1 MSYFTLKRGKQMEFS
16 RNLKKGT
23 SGEDVLFCKQKLL
36 ELGFYGDH
44 ITTVSRKTFG
54 ADTLEAVKRFQ
65 TRAGLTVNG
74 VIGKETWAALII
86 GTITETEPVTKPSV
100 TDKAKAICA
109 LALTRIGDLY
119 VWGASGLTDLSNA
132 KIQAMDEEYARAIT
146 FRESQYKAGFADL
159 MAHDCS
165 GFISWLMRE
174 VGIWDDRKN
183 CDGLWA
189 LCDVVARNELIA
201 GDFLFR
207 NSTTNVNDETHVGLY
222 LGRGMV
228 IHAKGRD
235 VGVIVEGINQG
246 GSGYWHK
253 CGRCKLL
260 NK

>member
-1 MSYFTLKRGKQMEFS
+1 MDFS

-23 SGEDVLFCKQKLL
+23 SGEDVLFYKQKLL

-44 ITTVSRKTFG
+44 ITTVSKKTFG

-65 TRAGLTVNG
+65 AQAALTVDG
-74 VIGKETWAALII
+74 IIGKETWAALFGDTATVAVPVAK
-86 GTITETEPVTKPSV
+86 GTVSA
-100 TDKAKAICA
+100 KAKAVCA

-119 VWGASGLTDLSNA
+119 VWGASALTDLSDA
-132 KIQAMDEEYARAIT
+132 KIKAMDEEFARAIT
-146 FRESQYKAGFADL
+146 FRDSQYKAGYADL

-165 GFISWLMRE
+165 GFLSWLMRE
-174 VGIWDDRKN
+174 TGIWDDRKN

-207 NSTTNVNDETHVGLY
+207 NMTTNAEDETHVGLY

-235 VGVIVEGINQG
+235 VGVVVEGINQG

-253 CGRCKLL
+253 CGRSKLL
-260 NK
+260 NQ

>member
-1 MSYFTLKRGKQMEFS
+1 MEYT
-16 RNLKKGT
+16 RNLKKGA

-36 ELGFYGDH
+36 ALGFYGAH

-65 TRAGLTVNG
+65 AQAALTVDG
-74 VIGKETWAALII
+74 VIGKETWAALFGDTATGAEPITKE
-86 GTITETEPVTKPSV
+86 TISA
-100 TDKAKAICA
+100 KAKAICA
-109 LALTRIGDLY
+109 LALTRFGDLY
-119 VWGASGLTDLSNA
+119 VWGASALTDLSDA
-132 KIQAMDEEYARAIT
+132 KIKAMDDEFVRALT
-146 FRESQYKAGFADL
+146 FRDSQYKAGLADL

-165 GFISWLMRE
+165 GFLSWLMRE
-174 VGIWDDRKN
+174 TGIWDDRKN

-189 LCDVVARNELIA
+189 LCEAVARNELIA

-207 NSTTNVNDETHVGLY
+207 NSTTNAEDETHVGLY

-235 VGVIVEGINQG
+235 VGVVVEGINQG

-260 NK
+260 YK

>member
-1 MSYFTLKRGKQMEFS
+1 MEFT
-16 RNLKKGT
+16 RIIRKGT
-23 SGEDVLFCKQKLL
+23 SGGDVLFCKQKLL
-36 ELGFYGDH
+36 ELDFYGDH

-65 TRAGLTVNG
+65 VQAGLTADG
-74 VIGKETWAALII
+74 VIGKETWAALF
-86 GTITETEPVTKPSV
+86 GDMVTKAEPITKPAV
-100 TDKAKAICA
+100 ADKAKAICT

-119 VWGASGLTDLSNA
+119 VWGGSGMTNLSDIAISA
-132 KIQAMDEEYARAIT
+132 KDDEYGRTIV
-146 FRESQYKAGFADL
+146 FRDKQYKAGFSDL
-159 MAHDCS
+159 LGHDCS
-165 GFISWLMRE
+165 GFLSWLLRE
-174 VGIWDDRKN
+174 IGVWNDRKN

-189 LCDVVARNELIA
+189 LCDAVARNELIT

-207 NSTTNVNDETHVGLY
+207 NSTTNANDETHIGLY

-235 VGVIVEGINQG
+235 VGVVVEGINQG

-260 NK
+260 V

>member
-1 MSYFTLKRGKQMEFS
+1 MEFS

-44 ITTVSRKTFG
+44 ITAVSKKTFG
-54 ADTLEAVKRFQ
+54 ADTLEAVKRLQAQ
-65 TRAGLTVNG
+65 TGLTVDG
-74 VIGKETWAALII
+74 VIGKETWTALF
-86 GTITETEPVTKPSV
+86 GDTATEAEPVKKDTVS
-100 TDKAKAICA
+100 DKAAAVCS

-119 VWGASGLTDLSNA
+119 VWGASGLTDLSDL
-132 KIQAMDEEYARAIT
+132 KIQAMDEEFARAIT
-146 FRESQYKAGFADL
+146 FRDSQYKAGFADL

-165 GFISWLMRE
+165 GFLSWLMRE
-174 VGIWDDRKN
+174 SKIWDDRKN

-189 LCDVVARNELIA
+189 MCDVVARNELIA

-207 NSTTNVNDETHVGLY
+207 NSTTNAEDETHVGLY

-235 VGVIVEGINQG
+235 VGVVVEGINQG

-260 NK
+260 NQ

>member
-1 MSYFTLKRGKQMEFS
+1 MEYT

-44 ITTVSRKTFG
+44 ITAVTKKTFG

-65 TRAGLTVNG
+65 AQAGLTIDG
-74 VIGKETWAALII
+74 TIGKETWAALFGDTASVAEPISK
-86 GTITETEPVTKPSV
+86 GTVSE
-100 TDKAKAICA
+100 KATAVCA

-119 VWGASGLTDLSNA
+119 VWGASALADLSNA
-132 KIQAMDEEYARAIT
+132 KIQAMDEEFARAIT
-146 FRESQYKAGFADL
+146 FRDGQYKAGFADL

-165 GFISWLMRE
+165 GVLSWLMRE
-174 VGIWDDRKN
+174 TGRWDDRKN

-207 NSTTNVNDETHVGLY
+207 NSTTNTEDETHVGLY

-235 VGVIVEGINQG
+235 IGVVVEGINQG

-260 NK
+260 YQ

>member
-1 MSYFTLKRGKQMEFS
+1 MEYS

-23 SGEDVLFCKQKLL
+23 SGEDVFFCKQKLL

-44 ITTVSRKTFG
+44 ITTVSKKTFG

-65 TRAGLTVNG
+65 SQAGLSVDG
-74 VIGKETWAALII
+74 IIGKETWAALFGDTAKEAESVAN
-86 GTITETEPVTKPSV
+86 GTVS
-100 TDKAKAICA
+100 DKATAVCA

-119 VWGASGLTDLSNA
+119 VWGASGLTDLSNS
-132 KIQAMDEEYARAIT
+132 KIQAMDEEFARAIT
-146 FRESQYKAGFADL
+146 FRDGQYNAGLADL

-174 VGIWDDRKN
+174 TSIWDDRKN

-189 LCDVVARNELIA
+189 LCDALARNELIA

-207 NSTTNVNDETHVGLY
+207 NSTTNAEDETHVGLY

-235 VGVIVEGINQG
+235 VGVVVEGINQG

-253 CGRCKLL
+253 CGRCRLL
-260 NK
+260 YK

>member
-1 MSYFTLKRGKQMEFS
+1 MDFT

-65 TRAGLTVNG
+65 TQAGLNVDG
-74 VIGKETWAALII
+74 VIGNETWAALF
-86 GTITETEPVTKPSV
+86 GDTATEAELITKATVTNN
-100 TDKAKAICA
+100 AKAVCE

-119 VWGASGLTDLSNA
+119 VWGGSGMTDLSDSAISA
-132 KIQAMDEEYARAIT
+132 KDDEYGRTIA
-146 FRESQYKAGFADL
+146 FRDKQYKAGFSDL
-159 MAHDCS
+159 LGHDCS
-165 GFISWLMRE
+165 GFLSWLLRE
-174 VGIWDDRKN
+174 IGVWNDRKN

-189 LCDVVARNELIA
+189 LCDAVARNELIA

-207 NSTTNVNDETHVGLY
+207 NSATNAEDETHIGLY
-222 LGRGMV
+222 LGSGKV
-228 IHAKGRD
+228 IHDKGRD

-260 NK
+260 RK